1 MITFDNIYNC
11 TLLEKYGSDGEYIAP
26 YEMDTDF
33 QRLFMLNIV
42 NECAYTIQ
50 KFVDHRLPASEY
62 PDLLKKLSVAS
73 ILLSKSLCVM
83 EDWFISISVRSI

>member
-1 MITFDNIYNC
+1 MTMFDNIYNC

-42 NECAYTIQ
+42 NECVYTIQ

-62 PDLLKKLSVAS
+62 PDLLKKRFFG
-73 ILLSKSLCVM
+73 I
-83 EDWFISISVRSI
+83 EE